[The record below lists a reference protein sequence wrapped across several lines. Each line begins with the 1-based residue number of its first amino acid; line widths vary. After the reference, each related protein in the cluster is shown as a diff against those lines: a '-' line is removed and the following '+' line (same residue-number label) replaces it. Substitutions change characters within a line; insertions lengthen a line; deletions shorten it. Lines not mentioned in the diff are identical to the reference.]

1 MTSIFVFAYLNNTS
15 GNMLFRQQMI
25 CACLLANVRH
35 SSIVCL
41 NNTCRIVDMRCLNT
55 KIGGIDVSE
64 TDEPQG
70 FEHTHNILNINQNSQ
85 SLMTFI
91 TSKLKS
97 KMTFITSKLKSK
109 LKQHIIIAR
118 GKKRIDYRLSY
129 NFYTTHYDNVEI
141 KKIDCEY
148 TYAMPIAILIRH
160 MMSFDNAHFFAQL
173 RHPVL

>member
-41 NNTCRIVDMRCLNT
+41 NNICCIVDMRCLNT

-70 FEHTHNILNINQNSQ
+70 FERTHNILNINQS
-85 SLMTFI
+85 SLGVVTYI
-91 TSKLKS
+91 TNKLKS
-97 KMTFITSKLKSK
+97 T

-129 NFYTTHYDNVEI
+129 NFYTTYYDNVEI
-141 KKIDCEY
+141 KKID
-148 TYAMPIAILIRH
+148 YAMPIAILIRH
-160 MMSFDNAHFFAQL
+160 TMSFDNAHFFAQL

>member
-25 CACLLANVRH
+25 CAFLLANVRH

-41 NNTCRIVDMRCLNT
+41 NNICCIVDMRCLNT

-70 FEHTHNILNINQNSQ
+70 FERTHNILNINQS
-85 SLMTFI
+85 SLGVVTYI
-91 TSKLKS
+91 TNKLKS
-97 KMTFITSKLKSK
+97 T

-129 NFYTTHYDNVEI
+129 NFYTTYYDNVEI

-160 MMSFDNAHFFAQL
+160 TMSFDNAHFFAQL

>member
-15 GNMLFRQQMI
+15 DNMLFRQQMI
-25 CACLLANVRH
+25 CTCLLANVRH

-91 TSKLKS
+91 
-97 KMTFITSKLKSK
+97 ISKLKSK
-109 LKQHIIIAR
+109 LKHHIIIAR
-118 GKKRIDYRLSY
+118 GNKRIDYRLSY
-129 NFYTTHYDNVEI
+129 NFYTTYYDNVEI

-148 TYAMPIAILIRH
+148 TYAMAIAILIRH
-160 MMSFDNAHFFAQL
+160 TMSFDNAHFFAQL

>member
-1 MTSIFVFAYLNNTS
+1 MTSIFFAYLNNTS

-25 CACLLANVRH
+25 CTCLLANVRH

-91 TSKLKS
+91 
-97 KMTFITSKLKSK
+97 ISKLKSK
-109 LKQHIIIAR
+109 LKHHIIIAR
-118 GKKRIDYRLSY
+118 GNKRIDYRLSY
-129 NFYTTHYDNVEI
+129 NFT
-141 KKIDCEY
+141 
-148 TYAMPIAILIRH
+148 
-160 MMSFDNAHFFAQL
+160 L
-173 RHPVL
+173 RIMIM

>member
-1 MTSIFVFAYLNNTS
+1 
-15 GNMLFRQQMI
+15 MI

-41 NNTCRIVDMRCLNT
+41 NNICCIVDMRCLNT

-70 FEHTHNILNINQNSQ
+70 FERTHNILNINQS
-85 SLMTFI
+85 SLGVVTYI
-91 TSKLKS
+91 TNKLKS
-97 KMTFITSKLKSK
+97 T

-129 NFYTTHYDNVEI
+129 NFYTTYYDNVENQ
-141 KKIDCEY
+141 ENR
-148 TYAMPIAILIRH
+148 L
-160 MMSFDNAHFFAQL
+160 
-173 RHPVL
+173 

>member
-1 MTSIFVFAYLNNTS
+1 MTSIFIFAYLNNTS

-25 CACLLANVRH
+25 CACLLANVQH

-41 NNTCRIVDMRCLNT
+41 NNTCCIVDMRCLNT
-55 KIGGIDVSE
+55 KIGGIDMSE

-70 FEHTHNILNINQNSQ
+70 FERTHNIFNINQNRQ
-85 SLMTFI
+85 RLMTFI
-91 TSKLKS
+91 ISKLKS
-97 KMTFITSKLKSK
+97 T

-129 NFYTTHYDNVEI
+129 NFYTTYYDNVEI

-160 MMSFDNAHFFAQL
+160 TMSFDNAHFFAQL

>member
-1 MTSIFVFAYLNNTS
+1 
-15 GNMLFRQQMI
+15 
-25 CACLLANVRH
+25 
-35 SSIVCL
+35 
-41 NNTCRIVDMRCLNT
+41 MRCLNT

-70 FEHTHNILNINQNSQ
+70 FERTHNILNINQS
-85 SLMTFI
+85 SLGVVTYI
-91 TSKLKS
+91 TNKLVYVEA
-97 KMTFITSKLKSK
+97 T
-109 LKQHIIIAR
+109 HNNCC

-129 NFYTTHYDNVEI
+129 NFYTTYYDNVEI

-160 MMSFDNAHFFAQL
+160 TMSFDNAHFFAQL

>member
-1 MTSIFVFAYLNNTS
+1 MTSIFIFAYLNNTS

-25 CACLLANVRH
+25 CACLLANVQH

-41 NNTCRIVDMRCLNT
+41 NNTCCIVDMRCLNT
-55 KIGGIDVSE
+55 KIGGIDMSE

-70 FEHTHNILNINQNSQ
+70 FERTHNIFNINQNRQ

-91 TSKLKS
+91 ISKLKS
-97 KMTFITSKLKSK
+97 T

-129 NFYTTHYDNVEI
+129 NFYTMYYDNVEI

-160 MMSFDNAHFFAQL
+160 TMSFDNAHFFAQL

>member
-1 MTSIFVFAYLNNTS
+1 MTSIFIFTYLNNTS

-25 CACLLANVRH
+25 SACLLANVQH

-41 NNTCRIVDMRCLNT
+41 NNTCCIVDIRCLNT

-64 TDEPQG
+64 IDEPQG
-70 FEHTHNILNINQNSQ
+70 FERTHNILNINQNRQ

-91 TSKLKS
+91 ISKLKS
-97 KMTFITSKLKSK
+97 TSK
-109 LKQHIIIAR
+109 QRIINAR

-129 NFYTTHYDNVEI
+129 NFYITYYDTVEI

-160 MMSFDNAHFFAQL
+160 TMSFDNAHFFAQL

>member
-1 MTSIFVFAYLNNTS
+1 
-15 GNMLFRQQMI
+15 MI
-25 CACLLANVRH
+25 CACLLANVQH

-41 NNTCRIVDMRCLNT
+41 NNTCCIVNIRCLNT
-55 KIGGIDVSE
+55 KIGEIDVSE

-70 FEHTHNILNINQNSQ
+70 FERTHNILNINQNRQ

-91 TSKLKS
+91 ISKLKS
-97 KMTFITSKLKSK
+97 T
-109 LKQHIIIAR
+109 LKQRIINAR

-129 NFYTTHYDNVEI
+129 NFYITYYDTVEI

-160 MMSFDNAHFFAQL
+160 TMSFDNAHFFAQL